1 MRETVAHNK
10 TGQRQ
15 LVLLQYNM
23 AAKVV
28 RIEELGEVQPKKSK
42 KIK

>member
-15 LVLLQYNM
+15 LALLQYNM

-28 RIEELGEVQPKKSK
+28 RIEELEEVQPKKK
-42 KIK
+42 AKQ